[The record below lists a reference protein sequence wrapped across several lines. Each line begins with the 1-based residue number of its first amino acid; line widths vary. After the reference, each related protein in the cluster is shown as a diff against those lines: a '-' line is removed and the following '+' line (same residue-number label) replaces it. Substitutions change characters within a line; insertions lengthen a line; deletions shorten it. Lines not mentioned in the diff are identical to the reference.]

1 MQQIPLHIELK
12 EDATFDNYIVGDNQ
26 ILLAQLHAIAPAKQE
41 LIYLYGDA
49 GCGRSHLLQALTQQF
64 SELYPQS
71 LIAYLP
77 LDNAMLVPQMLDGL
91 SDFDCVCLDGFEA
104 VAANQE
110 WETAIFNLYN
120 LFKDSG
126 KSLVITGLDAPA
138 NLKTYLPDL
147 KSRLSAMFIH
157 AIKPLSDQD
166 KLQFLSEKAQQ
177 RGLEL
182 SDEVAQFLL
191 SRQQRDLPS
200 LNNLLERLDRAS
212 LQAQRRLTI
221 PFVKQVL
228 QS

>member
-12 EDATFDNYIVGDNQ
+12 EDATFDNYIVGDND
-26 ILLAQLHAIAPAKQE
+26 ILLAQLQAIAPLQQE
-41 LIYLYGDA
+41 FIYLYGDS
-49 GCGRSHLLQALTQQF
+49 GSGRSHLLQALAQQY
-64 SELYPQS
+64 SEHYPQS

-77 LDNAMLVPQMLDGL
+77 LDNTMLVPQMLDGL
-91 SDFDCVCLDGFEA
+91 SEFDCVCLDGFEA
-104 VAANQE
+104 VTGDQE

-120 LFKDSG
+120 SFKDGG
-126 KSLVITGLDAPA
+126 KSLVITGLEAPA
-138 NLKTYLPDL
+138 YLKTYLPDL

-166 KLQFLSEKAQQ
+166 KLQFLSNKAQQ

-182 SDEVAQFLL
+182 SEDVAQFLL

-200 LNNLLERLDRAS
+200 LNHLLERLDHAS
-212 LQAQRRLTI
+212 LQAKRRLTI

-228 QS
+228 DA